1 MGNVLFISTTTGY
14 AWPGSEELWYRAAL
28 GLLHSDSRVAAWVHR
43 DIARSTQIA
52 DLRSEGGDVA
62 AWRTPSLLD
71 LAAYRARLFTPF
83 PCSVL
88 DRFDTVVVSTGSL
101 PSLAYPHGLLPAL
114 MATKADVVILC
125 QFNAEQLVIS
135 RDERARLASLLAK
148 ARKVVFVSAHNR
160 DTASRQFGIDLSAQ
174 PVISNPIR
182 FTTDTYFGWP
192 RSEVPHFAN
201 VARMET
207 GWKCQDVLLDILR
220 RPAWQ
225 AREWRMTFFGEGPDR
240 THLEKLS
247 KDYGLGDRVVFAGYV
262 PAAGDIWRDQ
272 HVLLL
277 PSRGEGRPLA
287 LLEAMMA
294 SRPAVVTDVGG
305 IAETVEDGINGWVA
319 ESASPASFAMAME
332 RAWKDRDQWRQMGE
346 AGHRRI
352 KSIAAE
358 GAVYDLMDIIIN
370 GADACRDR

>member
-1 MGNVLFISTTTGY
+1 MANVLFISTTTGY

-28 GLLHSDSRVAAWVHR
+28 GILHSDSRVAAWVHR

-83 PCSVL
+83 PRSLL

-114 MATKADVVILC
+114 LATKADVVILC

-135 RDERARLASLLAK
+135 RDERARIASLLSK
-148 ARKVVFVSAHNR
+148 ARKVVFVSEHNR
-160 DTASRQFGIDLSAQ
+160 DTASRQFGIDFSAQ

-220 RPAWQ
+220 RPEWL
-225 AREWRMTFFGEGPDR
+225 ARSWKMTFFGEGPDR
-240 THLEKLS
+240 SHLEHLTKS
-247 KDYGLGDRVVFAGYV
+247 YGLADRVEFAGYV
-262 PAAGDIWRDQ
+262 AAAGDIWRDQ
-272 HVLLL
+272 HILLL

-305 IAETVEDGINGWVA
+305 IAETIQDGVNGWVA
-319 ESASPASFAMAME
+319 ESASPSSYAAAME
-332 RAWKDRDQWRQMGE
+332 RAWNDRSRWQEMGM

-352 KSIAAE
+352 KEIAAD
-358 GAVYDLMDIIIN
+358 GAVYDLMDIIIR
-370 GADACRDR
+370 AKSHVT

>member
-52 DLRSEGGDVA
+52 DLRKEGADVA
-62 AWRTPSLLD
+62 AWKTPSLLD
-71 LAAYRARLFTPF
+71 LAASRAGLFTSF
-83 PCSVL
+83 PSTAL
-88 DRFDTVVVSTGSL
+88 DRYDTVVVSTGSL
-101 PSLAYPHGLLPAL
+101 PALAYVHGLLTAL
-114 MATKADVVILC
+114 LATKARVIILC

-135 RDERARLASLLAK
+135 PQERVRVASLLAK

-160 DTASRQFGIDLSAQ
+160 DTASRQFGIDLSAH

-332 RAWKDRDQWRQMGE
+332 RAWKDRDQWRQMGA

-358 GAVYDLMDIIIN
+358 GAVYDLMDIIN

>member
-1 MGNVLFISTTTGY
+1 
-14 AWPGSEELWYRAAL
+14 
-28 GLLHSDSRVAAWVHR
+28 
-43 DIARSTQIA
+43 
-52 DLRSEGGDVA
+52 
-62 AWRTPSLLD
+62 
-71 LAAYRARLFTPF
+71 
-83 PCSVL
+83 
-88 DRFDTVVVSTGSL
+88 VVSTGSL

-125 QFNAEQLVIS
+125 QFNAEQLVVS
-135 RDERARLASLLAK
+135 PQERARVASLLSK
-148 ARKVVFVSAHNR
+148 ASKVVFVSAHNR

-220 RPAWQ
+220 RP
-225 AREWRMTFFGEGPDR
+225 EWRARSWKMTFFGEGPDR
-240 THLEKLS
+240 SHLEHLTKS
-247 KDYGLGDRVVFAGYV
+247 YGLKDRVVFAGYV

-272 HVLLL
+272 HILLL

-294 SRPAVVTDVGG
+294 SRPAVATDVGG

-319 ESASPASFAMAME
+319 ESASVSSYGAAME
-332 RAWKDRDQWRQMGE
+332 RAWSGRESWQRMGE

-352 KSIAAE
+352 KMIAAE
-358 GAVYDLMDIIIN
+358 GAVYDLIEVVLKRGRN
-370 GADACRDR
+370 VAR

>member
-1 MGNVLFISTTTGY
+1 MKRILLISTTTGY

-28 GLLHSDSRVAAWVHR
+28 GLLHSNCRVAAWVHN

-52 DLRSEGGDVA
+52 DLRKEGAEVA
-62 AWRTPSLLD
+62 AWKTPSLLD
-71 LAAYRARLFTPF
+71 LAAFWARLFTPF
-83 PCSVL
+83 PRSAL
-88 DRFDTVVVSTGSL
+88 DSLDTVVVSTGSL
-101 PSLAYPHGLLPAL
+101 PSLAYLHGLLPSL
-114 MATKADVVILC
+114 LETKAEVVILC

-135 RDERARLASLLAK
+135 PQERARVASLLAK

-192 RSEVPHFAN
+192 RSELPHFAN

-220 RPAWQ
+220 RPTWQ
-225 AREWRMTFFGEGPDR
+225 EREWRMTFFGEGPDR
-240 THLEKLS
+240 AHLEKLN

-262 PAAGDIWRDQ
+262 PAAGDIWREQ

-319 ESASPASFAMAME
+319 ESAAPASFAAAME
-332 RAWKDRDQWRQMGE
+332 RAWTDRARWRQMGE

-352 KSIAAE
+352 KAIASE
-358 GAVYDLMDIIIN
+358 GSVYDLMAIIA
-370 GADACRDR
+370 GAEADRGR

>member
-1 MGNVLFISTTTGY
+1 MKRILFISTTTGY

-28 GLLHSDSRVAAWVHR
+28 GLLHSNCRVAAWVHN
-43 DIARSTQIA
+43 DIARSTQIV
-52 DLRSEGGDVA
+52 DLRKEGAEVA
-62 AWRTPSLLD
+62 AWKTPSLLD
-71 LAAYRARLFTPF
+71 LAAFRARLFTPF
-83 PCSVL
+83 PRSAL
-88 DRFDTVVVSTGSL
+88 DSLDTVVVSTGSL
-101 PSLAYPHGLLPAL
+101 PSLAYLHGLLPSLLETQAE
-114 MATKADVVILC
+114 VVILC

-135 RDERARLASLLAK
+135 PQERARVASLLSK
-148 ARKVVFVSAHNR
+148 AQKVVFVSAHNR
-160 DTASRQFGIDLSAQ
+160 DTASRQFCIDLSAQ

-207 GWKCQDVLLDILR
+207 CWKCQDVLLDILR

-225 AREWRMTFFGEGPDR
+225 EREWRMTFFGEGPDR
-240 THLEKLS
+240 AHLEKLT

-262 PAAGDIWRDQ
+262 PAAGDIWREQ

-319 ESASPASFAMAME
+319 ESAAPASFAAAME
-332 RAWKDRDQWRQMGE
+332 RAWTDRGQWRQMGE

-352 KSIAAE
+352 KAIASE
-358 GAVYDLMDIIIN
+358 GSVYDLMAIIA
-370 GADACRDR
+370 GADADRGR

>member
-1 MGNVLFISTTTGY
+1 MKRILFISTTTGY

-28 GLLHSDSRVAAWVHR
+28 GLLHSNCRVAAWVNN

-52 DLRSEGGDVA
+52 DLRKEGAEVA
-62 AWRTPSLLD
+62 AWKTPSLLD
-71 LAAYRARLFTPF
+71 LAAFRARLFTPF
-83 PCSVL
+83 PRSAL
-88 DRFDTVVVSTGSL
+88 DSLDTVVVSTGSL
-101 PSLAYPHGLLPAL
+101 PSLAYLHGLLPSL
-114 MATKADVVILC
+114 LETKAEVVILC

-135 RDERARLASLLAK
+135 PQERARVASLLAK

-192 RSEVPHFAN
+192 RSELPHFAN

-220 RPAWQ
+220 GPTWQ
-225 AREWRMTFFGEGPDR
+225 EREWRMTFFGEGPDR
-240 THLEKLS
+240 AHLEKLT

-262 PAAGDIWRDQ
+262 PAAGDIWREQ

-319 ESASPASFAMAME
+319 ESAAPASFAAAME
-332 RAWKDRDQWRQMGE
+332 RAWTDRARWRQMGE

-352 KSIAAE
+352 KAIASE
-358 GAVYDLMDIIIN
+358 GSVYDLMAIIA
-370 GADACRDR
+370 GAEADRGR